1 MINALGNY
9 IGSSEKIDPVVVSG
23 YAQNVNIDPTY
34 AYIYIYY
41 TSNDSGS
48 FNGTGS
54 FTFDETK
61 DVEYLIIGGGGSG
74 VTLAGNTYAPGAQ
87 TGDYLGGAGGGSGY
101 LISGSTTCNAK
112 QTYVGIAGVGGRR
125 TVSGS
130 TTAGSGSM
138 SFLTGSGIQLFA
150 SGGAAGL
157 GFRTGDLDTIPVSGL
172 NGGNTRKVING
183 VATNFTGGIGVQG
196 QPFSTLSCNNG
207 GGVGSFFAVWL
218 PGGGAGTGGNGQAG
232 TINSNASNFSVTASY
247 AGGAGTLSTITGTST
262 YFAAGGSGGSY
273 QNGTGSAGTNQFAN
287 GLQATWATA
296 SLSANGNTLPY
307 DDGPDISGNGGGTLQ
322 NNGYNG
328 EGGSGVVIVRYNRL
342 QKQLI

>member
-23 YAQNVNIDPTY
+23 YAQNININPTY

-54 FTFDETK
+54 FMFDETK

-74 VTLAGNTYAPGAQ
+74 VSLAGNTYAPGAA
-87 TGDYLGGAGGGSGY
+87 TGDQLGGAGGASGY
-101 LISGSTTCNAK
+101 VISGSTTCNAK

-125 TVSGS
+125 TIVNP

-138 SFLTGSGIQLFA
+138 SYLTGSGVQLFA

-157 GFRTGDLDTIPVSGL
+157 GFRTGDFDTIPITGL

-183 VATNFTGGIGVQG
+183 VATNYTGGSGTYASG
-196 QPFSTLSCNNG
+196 LGSKSCNSG
-207 GGVGSFFAVWL
+207 GGVGSYAQVWL
-218 PGGGAGTGGNGQAG
+218 PGGGAGSGGNGQSAAIG
-232 TINSNASNFSVTASY
+232 QTASTFSVTASY
-247 AGGAGTLSTITGTST
+247 SGGSGSLSVITGTAT

-273 QNGTGSAGTNQFAN
+273 QNGTGSSGAGQFEN
-287 GLQATWATA
+287 GQIATWSTA
-296 SLSANGNTLPY
+296 SLSAGGSTVPY
-307 DDGPDISGNGGGTLQ
+307 VDGMDTTGNGGGTLL

-328 EGGSGVVIVRYNRL
+328 EGGSGIVIVRYNRL
-342 QKQLI
+342 QKALI

>member
-74 VTLAGNTYAPGAQ
+74 VSLAGNTYAPGAA
-87 TGDYLGGAGGGSGY
+87 TGDYLGGAGGGAGY
-101 LISGSTTCNAK
+101 LISGSATCNAK
-112 QTYVGIAGVGGRR
+112 QTYVGIAGVGGRA
-125 TVSGS
+125 TVSGG

-157 GFRTGDLDTIPVSGL
+157 GFRTGDFDTIPVTGL
-172 NGGNTRKVING
+172 NGGNSRKVIDG
-183 VATNFTGGIGVQG
+183 VATNYTGGIGFQN
-196 QPFSTLSCNNG
+196 QNLETLSCNNG
-207 GGVGSFFAVWL
+207 GGVGSFFGVWM
-218 PGGGAGTGGNGQAG
+218 PGGGAGSGGNGG
-232 TINSNASNFSVTASY
+232 VGFINFNASNFSVTASY
-247 AGGAGTLSTITGTST
+247 AGGAGTLSTITGTAT
-262 YFAAGGSGGSY
+262 YFAAGGSGGTY
-273 QNGTGSAGTNQFAN
+273 QNGTGSAGAGQFEN
-287 GLQATWATA
+287 GQIATWATS
-296 SLSANGNTLPY
+296 SLSVNGNTLPY
-307 DDGPDISGNGGGTLQ
+307 TNGIDTSGNGGGTLT